1 MKSTGGAGGFLFVFH
16 IYPNETRGRGEE
28 REGKGGTKGGQER
41 GIRADLEKSK
51 KKVKKG
57 VDKGRGIWY
66 DKQALE
72 KRALKKGVTKAQKEP

>member
-1 MKSTGGAGGFLFVFH
+1 MRGGR
-16 IYPNETRGRGEE
+16 NERGRE
-28 REGKGGTKGGQER
+28 RE
-41 GIRADLEKSK
+41 IRADLEKSK

-57 VDKGRGIWY
+57 VDKGGGIWY

>member
-1 MKSTGGAGGFLFVFH
+1 MRGGR
-16 IYPNETRGRGEE
+16 NERGRE
-28 REGKGGTKGGQER
+28 RE
-41 GIRADLEKSK
+41 ISADLEKSK

-72 KRALKKGVTKAQKEP
+72 KRALNKGVTKAQKEP

>member
-1 MKSTGGAGGFLFVFH
+1 MEAFWENVKKF
-16 IYPNETRGRGEE
+16 
-28 REGKGGTKGGQER
+28 
-41 GIRADLEKSK
+41 K

>member
-1 MKSTGGAGGFLFVFH
+1 M
-16 IYPNETRGRGEE
+16 
-28 REGKGGTKGGQER
+28 REGRNERRRER
-41 GIRADLEKSK
+41 GIRADLEKRK

-66 DKQALE
+66 DTQALE